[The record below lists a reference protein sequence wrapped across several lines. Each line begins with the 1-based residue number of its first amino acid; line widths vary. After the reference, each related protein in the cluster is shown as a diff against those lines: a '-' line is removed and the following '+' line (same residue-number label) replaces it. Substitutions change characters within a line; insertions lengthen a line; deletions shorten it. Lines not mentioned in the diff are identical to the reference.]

1 MVHHLPRF
9 MARQL
14 ESSQENKVAVVVVDG
29 MALDQWVVLRNVLQ
43 QQSSLRFREDAMF
56 AWSPT
61 LTSVSRQALFA
72 GRPPVYFS
80 ESINTTDDERALWN
94 QFWADQGFSQ
104 RQVIYV
110 KSLRDEANLTEVEEF
125 LSLPQVRVAGLV
137 VDKVDRIMHG
147 MELGKE
153 GMHGQVRLW
162 AMKGFMVKL
171 LGLLHNSGFEVYI
184 TADHGNVHATGI
196 GRPDEGSL
204 AEYRGERVRIFN
216 DEGLR
221 ERVKTKFPGSIGW
234 PPAALPDNYL
244 PLLAPRRSAFIT
256 VGESRVVHGS
266 ISLEELIVPLIYVSR
281 EV

>member
-1 MVHHLPRF
+1 
-9 MARQL
+9 
-14 ESSQENKVAVVVVDG
+14 
-29 MALDQWVVLRNVLQ
+29 
-43 QQSSLRFREDAMF
+43 MF